1 MTANII
7 KLANLQ
13 IEVQHMSDQLSL
25 LPLTTTLTPRQVFML
40 NNILVNLQDAVFHV
54 QLKLKS
60 EQHIYIENMYADDGL
75 PHQN

>member
-60 EQHIYIENMYADDGL
+60 EKNIYIENMYSDDGL